1 MVLITIYNN
10 NNNNNPIKQIVC
22 IYRTIDP
29 ELLPRNFLIVQENK
43 IQPTEKSKIT
53 TTIYDR
59 GTRKKGMAK
68 EEEPFTKI
76 APKNEDSIRF
86 ITFNVNSVKT
96 VFNYHPWNKIS
107 NDFNTMFDLLQADV
121 ITLQELKLTEQ
132 SLSTLKNIGHLQNY
146 RSFISLPAKKKG
158 YSGVGLFVRIPQTP
172 IQRKYL
178 TVVKAEEGLT
188 GWLSDK
194 SGKAYRLQ
202 EDNIGGYTDID
213 EKLGLQIDSEGRCVV
228 VELNN
233 CVVFALYCPA
243 NSIGTDEGELFRLQF
258 LHQLLKRCHNL
269 KFKHRKDVII
279 MGDINVCLD
288 LIDSAEGINDR
299 LVAKQISDVAD
310 GCVFELA
317 NYDECCKF
325 KKSRRAR
332 ELMNNYVVRSMVQER
347 IEQTESSTTSANQF
361 LYDTT
366 RYVQG
371 RRKKMYT
378 VWNTLTSSRQINY
391 GSRIDLILCSS
402 QTMLKHVSNADIWPF
417 ILGSDHCPV
426 FTDFDPWKEEED
438 TTTDSDSAA
447 VGQPPKLL
455 FEAKNHFKL
464 NKTRDISTLFGNGK
478 KRLLQSDTEASLST
492 TDETSLDKLATPE
505 SQSNA
510 DSAASTLTKR
520 PKLVYTSRKTVKK
533 ENKPRAIND
542 YFS

>member
-1 MVLITIYNN
+1 M
-10 NNNNNPIKQIVC
+10 
-22 IYRTIDP
+22 
-29 ELLPRNFLIVQENK
+29 
-43 IQPTEKSKIT
+43 
-53 TTIYDR
+53 
-59 GTRKKGMAK
+59 K
-68 EEEPFTKI
+68 EQEPFTKI
-76 APKNEDSIRF
+76 APKNKDSIRF

-96 VFNYHPWNKIS
+96 VFNYHPWNKIN

-121 ITLQELKLTEQ
+121 ITLQELKLTES

-202 EDNIGGYTDID
+202 EDNVGGYTDID

-243 NSIGTDEGELFRLQF
+243 NSIGTDEGESFRLQF

-269 KFKHRKDVII
+269 KFKHGKDVII

-347 IEQTESSTTSANQF
+347 IEQTKSSTTSANQF

-366 RYVQG
+366 RYIQG

-402 QTMLKHVSNADIWPF
+402 QTMLKYVSNADIWPF

-426 FTDFDPWKEEED
+426 FTDFDPWKEEEEE
-438 TTTDSDSAA
+438 TTDSDSCL
-447 VGQPPKLL
+447 VGHPAKLL
-455 FEAKNHFKL
+455 FEAKHHFKL

-478 KRLLQSDTEASLST
+478 KRLLQSDTETST
-492 TDETSLDKLATPE
+492 EETSSDKSATPE
-505 SQSNA
+505 SQSNT
-510 DSAASTLTKR
+510 DSVATTSTKR
-520 PKLVYTSRKTVKK
+520 PKLVYTSRKAAKK
-533 ENKPRAIND
+533 DTKPRAIND